1 MRSSVPYIHLLYN
14 RFSNNGQQLQF
25 FIFEWLSN
33 LVRKTDFRGNEA
45 LVLCLIYLNLERNA
59 PWESCSRL
67 ALEFSFRRF
76 SAHDVVCQSKDGVDS
91 CCVRC
96 LKFLKIISKCDIGL

>member
-1 MRSSVPYIHLLYN
+1 MLYN

-25 FIFEWLSN
+25 FILKWLSN
-33 LVRKTDFRGNEA
+33 FERRTDFRGNEV
-45 LVLCLIYLNLERNA
+45 LVCLIYLNLECNA
-59 PWESCSRL
+59 LWKSCSRL